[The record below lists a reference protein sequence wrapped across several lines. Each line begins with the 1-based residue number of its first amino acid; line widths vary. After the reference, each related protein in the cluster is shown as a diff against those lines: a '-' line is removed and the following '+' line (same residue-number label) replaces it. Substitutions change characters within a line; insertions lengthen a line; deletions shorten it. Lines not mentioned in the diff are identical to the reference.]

1 MNPLEQVLASVD
13 RGEIPS
19 IVLVGGSSD
28 YLVQHHF
35 QKIRDHIVSAQ
46 PQVELETY
54 AAGADL
60 ARIADSFRT
69 HSLFGGTRLLVV
81 SDVQAFVSRKELDK
95 HLHKAIADWEIA
107 RTDRKRSGAIA
118 KLMHVLGLA
127 GLSTEQSDAEIVSAL
142 GSRKNEV
149 VTEMLQTAR
158 TQGKSETRGEADA
171 ALLAEI
177 VQQGG
182 APGSILLMKAGELP
196 EESVVVDRIGQRG
209 GLVRCDLTRPQFPE
223 ALAQAI
229 SEIAGEYSVKFQRGA
244 VSALEEQLGATRIL
258 ADKYSTELPDLSLIT
273 SEALR
278 LAAFVGEGG
287 TVTAETVTSQVTAR
301 SGGQRFEFASL
312 FSEGKILEALEK
324 LRDLVAQGRREEP
337 RATTDILYGRYL
349 FSLAQE
355 LRMLIAVHSFL
366 RQKGTRAAAMSYN
379 QFKGSLGDE
388 IGIYLKEQGLARQK
402 LHPFVVFRKYEAA
415 GRYREKLLVRALQR
429 VGEIELE
436 RKSGGVSAE
445 IGLESLLMSMSAHGT
460 RTTRY

>member
-19 IVLVGGSSD
+19 IILVGGSSD

-35 QKIRDHIVSAQ
+35 QKIRDRIVSAQ
-46 PQVELETY
+46 PQIERETY

-95 HLHKAIADWEIA
+95 HLQKAIGDWESA
-107 RTDRKRSGAIA
+107 RTDRKRTGAIA

-127 GLSTEQSDAEIVSAL
+127 GLSMEQSDADIVDAL
-142 GSRKNEV
+142 GARNSDMV
-149 VTEMLQTAR
+149 QQMLEAAR
-158 TQGKSETRGEADA
+158 TAGKSESRGEGDA

-196 EESVVVDRIGQRG
+196 EESVVLDRIGQRG
-209 GLVRCDLTRPQFPE
+209 GLVRCDLSRQQFPE
-223 ALAQAI
+223 ALTQAI
-229 SEIAGEYSVKFQRGA
+229 SEIVEEYSVRFQPGA

-258 ADKYSTELPDLSLIT
+258 ADKYSTDLPDLSLIT
-273 SEALR
+273 SEAIR
-278 LAAFVGEGG
+278 LAGFVGEGG
-287 TVTAETVTSQVTAR
+287 TVTPETVASEVTSR

-312 FSEGKILEALEK
+312 VSEGKILEALEK

-366 RQKGTRAAAMSYN
+366 QKKGLRADGAIRYN

-388 IGIYLKEQGLARQK
+388 IGVYMKERGLARQK
-402 LHPFVVFRKYEAA
+402 LHPFVLFRKYEAA

-445 IGLESLLMSMSAHGT
+445 IGLETLLMSMSAHA
-460 RTTRY
+460 RPRRH

>member
-1 MNPLEQVLASVD
+1 MTPLEQVLASVD
-13 RGEIPS
+13 RGEVPPVIL
-19 IVLVGGSSD
+19 IGGSSD

-35 QKIRDHIVSAQ
+35 HRIRDQIVAGD
-46 PQVELETY
+46 PQIELETY
-54 AAGADL
+54 PAGADL
-60 ARIADSFRT
+60 ARVADSFRT
-69 HSLFGGTRLLVV
+69 HSLFGGKRLLIV

-95 HLHKAIADWEIA
+95 HLQKAIGDWESA
-107 RTDRKRSGAIA
+107 KTDRKRSGAIA

-127 GLSTEQSDAEIVSAL
+127 GLSMEQNDADIVDAL
-142 GSRKNEV
+142 GARKSDLV
-149 VTEMLQTAR
+149 LQMLEAAR
-158 TQGKSETRGEADA
+158 TAGKSESRGEGDA

-196 EESVVVDRIGQRG
+196 EESVVVDQIRQRG
-209 GLVRCDLTRPQFPE
+209 GLVRCDLSRQQFPE

-229 SEIAGEYSVKFQRGA
+229 SEIAEEYSVKFQRGA

-258 ADKYSTELPDLSLIT
+258 SDKYSTDLPDLSLIT
-273 SEALR
+273 SEAIR
-278 LAAFVGEGG
+278 LAVFAGEGG
-287 TVTAETVTSQVTAR
+287 TVTAETVASQVTAR
-301 SGGQRFEFASL
+301 TGGQRFEFASL
-312 FSEGKILEALEK
+312 FSEGKILEAVEK

-337 RATTDILYGRYL
+337 RATTDVLYGRYL

-355 LRMLIAVHSFL
+355 LRILIAVHSFL
-366 RQKGTRAAAMSYN
+366 RQKGLRPGAMSYN
-379 QFKGSLGDE
+379 QFKGSYGDE
-388 IGIYLKEQGLARQK
+388 IGIYLKERGLARQK

-445 IGLESLLMSMSAHGT
+445 IGLETLMMSMNAYGQ
-460 RTTRY
+460 RPRRD